1 MYLMR
6 YTFFETTYRS
16 RTEMMFSDSITHGKS
31 SILVIGVGN
40 AYRGD
45 DAVGLIVAQH
55 LKKQILDHVNIL
67 EESTDGSVLMELWK
81 NYDAVIIIDAVC
93 SGAKPG
99 TLHRFN
105 AYTQPIP
112 SKYFHYST
120 HAFGVAEAVELAG
133 VLRKLPQILIVYGI
147 EGKCFEAGVRLSE
160 EVEKAVQEVLK
171 RVRQDIITLH
181 HGKAQ
186 NNTKNTNIL

>member
-6 YTFFETTYRS
+6 YTFFETTYRAG
-16 RTEMMFSDSITHGKS
+16 TEMMFSDFLTHGKS

-105 AYTQPIP
+105 AHTQPIP

-120 HAFGVAEAVELAG
+120 HAFGVAEAIELARS
-133 VLRKLPQILIVYGI
+133 LNQLPSYLSVYGI
-147 EGKCFEAGVRLSE
+147 EGKCFEVGTGLST
-160 EVEKAVQEVLK
+160 EVNKAMHEVIT
-171 RVRQDIITLH
+171 RIQQDIYFMSSAT
-181 HGKAQ
+181 
-186 NNTKNTNIL
+186 